1 MMMMMMK
8 RRKGRS
14 CLTNILTFLD
24 KVTSYIDSEL
34 DVDVILLNFSQA
46 FDKVPHQR
54 LLSKSKSHGISGRVL
69 DWIEN
74 CLSGRVQRVQVKGVK
89 SFWESVTS
97 GVPQGSGLGP
107 VLFLIYINDLDEDIL
122 RLILKFADDT
132 KIFSTIQSEVDAAN
146 LQRDIDKLLEWSEI
160 WQMNFKVTKCK
171 VMHIGKQYSEHQY
184 SMNGHTLETVTE
196 EKDLGI
202 LLTKYRKVAQQCSK
216 ACARA
221 NRMAGL
227 IKMNIE
233 NKDKKIM
240 LRLYALSSSSTL
252 ELYRYHFFNFDTI
265 SIRYLQNIAISILNK

>member
-1 MMMMMMK
+1 MMK

-97 GVPQGSGLGP
+97 EVPQGSGLGP
-107 VLFLIYINDLDEDIL
+107 VLFLIYINVLDEDIL
-122 RLILKFADDT
+122 SLILKFADDT
-132 KIFSTIQSEVDAAN
+132 KIVLTIQSDVDAAN
-146 LQRDIDKLLEWSEI
+146 LQ
-160 WQMNFKVTKCK
+160 
-171 VMHIGKQYSEHQY
+171 
-184 SMNGHTLETVTE
+184 
-196 EKDLGI
+196 
-202 LLTKYRKVAQQCSK
+202 
-216 ACARA
+216 
-221 NRMAGL
+221 L
-227 IKMNIE
+227 I
-233 NKDKKIM
+233 
-240 LRLYALSSSSTL
+240 
-252 ELYRYHFFNFDTI
+252 
-265 SIRYLQNIAISILNK
+265 